1 MSSFNKLKIGVEI
14 KKKSQGGGV
23 KKLSPISQNY
33 KKYLQGLKPDSSGSN
48 EQLKSNNSD
57 STEQFKKENKKVS
70 IERPKTNK
78 ELGDMK
84 KSDIKIIHKKYNKN
98 KNKFT
103 RKKPS
108 KINVKDI
115 NEIERQIELSKRNNN
130 PKIYLLDT
138 IKKREGDF
146 INKPTEN
153 TKDKEKD
160 KGKDKGKEKEKPVGS
175 TPRKN
180 KRSSK
185 RNNRKNSKKV
195 SITNKKISQSDINKV
210 ESHIKEIRKKK
221 TEEIRKELEDNGI
234 KVSGKSS
241 RLIKDIYL
249 YSKICNIN
257 IQHEK

>member
-1 MSSFNKLKIGVEI
+1 M
-14 KKKSQGGGV
+14 
-23 KKLSPISQNY
+23 
-33 KKYLQGLKPDSSGSN
+33 
-48 EQLKSNNSD
+48 
-57 STEQFKKENKKVS
+57 
-70 IERPKTNK
+70 
-78 ELGDMK
+78 
-84 KSDIKIIHKKYNKN
+84 
-98 KNKFT
+98 
-103 RKKPS
+103 
-108 KINVKDI
+108 KDI

-153 TKDKEKD
+153 TKDKDKDKGKDKEKD
-160 KGKDKGKEKEKPVGS
+160 KGKEKGKDKGKEKDKEKPVGS